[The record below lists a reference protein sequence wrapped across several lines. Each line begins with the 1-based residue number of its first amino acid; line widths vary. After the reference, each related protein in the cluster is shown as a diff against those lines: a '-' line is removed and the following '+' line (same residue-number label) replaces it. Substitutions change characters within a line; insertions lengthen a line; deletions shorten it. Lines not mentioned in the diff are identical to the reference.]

1 APSLTYCYPDTLNS
15 DNRTTNLGNINSEDN
30 CDVLCVQEVAN
41 NFFPATSAKHAND
54 GTHRLFLVEQRGMI
68 WIYLSNF
75 TKIFPPFLDWRP
87 SIFARSRSY
96 DERGLLDL
104 AFHPEFR
111 QNGRFYIYYTTRTEV
126 GHVTRLSELTASL
139 LCDENF
145 VFFMGS
151 RVILDIP
158 QPAFNHNGGSILFYQ
173 GFLYLFTGDGGKGGD
188 PYGNGQNLNVLL
200 GKALRIDV
208 DVANRS
214 YGIPND
220 NPFLSN
226 PNARP
231 EIYAYGLRNPWKCTL
246 DRGDPLTGIGYGRIF
261 CGDVGQDDFEELD
274 IMERGGNYGW
284 NQLEGHA
291 CFLHSC
297 DYVPPIHVYDHSIGR
312 SITGGFVY
320 RGCESPN
327 LNGAYI
333 FGDWDNGRLFYLRGQ
348 STGWSR
354 RNICMG
360 SADYCVGN
368 GLSGSY
374 ARYISSFAEDE
385 KGEVY
390 IISSIKAHKDM
401 QGGRMYKIVDPSR
414 RGSPTQ
420 CTQAPTQSV
429 VFNPGTQFM
438 AYEPITEMF
447 GKQKLYRQS
456 VRYTEDH
463 LIEVQLVNERDGQL
477 KRGRVEIRKPGGVWG
492 TVCDDRWDIRD
503 GHVVCKMAG
512 FKAARRV
519 FRRSHFGVG
528 SGPIYLVDLG
538 CTSNEI
544 SLLECVHRGW
554 NQTNCNHFED
564 AGVLC

>member
-1 APSLTYCYPDTLNS
+1 MSLNVQYSILLLFTLICAGYSHPQCLDSQAPFTPEPDTPFQLCLEYQSFGCCNDDSVITQHYQGVMGLISASDRVTCGHYIQNILCQICSPYAAHLYDAEGSPTPKSFPSLCPSYLAGFTARCSHLIPYITLNPTAVLAPSLTYCYPDTLNS

-126 GHVTRLSELTASL
+126 GHVTRLTNHAKPQVSTINMNVANASN
-139 LCDENF
+139 E
-145 VFFMGS
+145 

-291 CFLHSC
+291 CFLHSSPC
-297 DYVPPIHVYDHSIGR
+297 HNIHLGDYVPPIHVYDHSIGR

-401 QGGRMYKIVDPSR
+401 QGGRMYKIVDPS
-414 RGSPTQ
+414 
-420 CTQAPTQSV
+420 
-429 VFNPGTQFM
+429 
-438 AYEPITEMF
+438 
-447 GKQKLYRQS
+447 
-456 VRYTEDH
+456 
-463 LIEVQLVNERDGQL
+463 
-477 KRGRVEIRKPGGVWG
+477 
-492 TVCDDRWDIRD
+492 
-503 GHVVCKMAG
+503 
-512 FKAARRV
+512 
-519 FRRSHFGVG
+519 
-528 SGPIYLVDLG
+528 
-538 CTSNEI
+538 
-544 SLLECVHRGW
+544 
-554 NQTNCNHFED
+554 
-564 AGVLC
+564 